1 MVDGFHHLD
10 VSCEGFLHPYLVQ
23 NKPENLILKLE
34 KKIFFFCWNFLFGAI
49 ISDCTI
55 FVNFGHYY
63 PVKSNK
69 TPYMKPKLC
78 EI

>member
-34 KKIFFFCWNFLFGAI
+34 KKIFFSVGTSFSVPLFQIVQYLLILGI
-49 ISDCTI
+49 II
-55 FVNFGHYY
+55 